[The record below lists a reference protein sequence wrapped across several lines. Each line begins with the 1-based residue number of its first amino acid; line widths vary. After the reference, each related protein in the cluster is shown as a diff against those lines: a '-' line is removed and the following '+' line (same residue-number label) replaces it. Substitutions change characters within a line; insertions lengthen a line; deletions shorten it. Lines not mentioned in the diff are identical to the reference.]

1 MNALLCAHSTHKRHA
16 INRGMA
22 ACRMKQPALLYVRP
36 EARRRGVRKLN
47 TPIYVH
53 SGAPVT
59 QRHPDTLAAR
69 ETQQERARVWG
80 DFSQRASY
88 RGVVTHLHDS
98 LHETPQNGD
107 ADSGCIGDARPV
119 SSQCHGID
127 DMPTWHSLM
136 IPCGVASD
144 ANVWDLRRTLGP
156 SSTVMYGA
164 EKHR

>member
-1 MNALLCAHSTHKRHA
+1 MLCAYSTHQRHA
-16 INRGMA
+16 IYRVMV

-36 EARRRGVRKLN
+36 EACRRGVRKRN

-53 SGAPVT
+53 SRAPVT

-98 LHETPQNGD
+98 WHETPQNGD

-119 SSQCHGID
+119 SLQCHGNHRYADVILVD
-127 DMPTWHSLM
+127 GCVCCRDQCHHPGPTDEFDT
-136 IPCGVASD
+136 IFY
-144 ANVWDLRRTLGP
+144 NRVWR
-156 SSTVMYGA
+156 
-164 EKHR
+164 